1 MVIPKLCTLLRLCA
15 VMEVT
20 ALKHNLEVSLLL
32 QQGAETTRQLPED
45 RCWWMCA
52 SLLSLFLGHILGLFL
67 GLFL

>member
-45 RCWWMCA
+45 RCWWM